1 MSTPTFQNTAVKTVT
16 FFRGDGIGPEISDA
30 VMAIFEA
37 AGVPIRFDV
46 YDVGEAEYLRN
57 GKLIPDAFLWSACMM
72 LDHIGLSDYADMIRD
87 AVKVVMDEG
96 IYTTKDIGGQG
107 TTTSYTDAVIREVKK
122 RKELAA

>member
-1 MSTPTFQNTAVKTVT
+1 
-16 FFRGDGIGPEISDA
+16 
-30 VMAIFEA
+30 
-37 AGVPIRFDV
+37 
-46 YDVGEAEYLRN
+46 
-57 GKLIPDAFLWSACMM
+57 
-72 LDHIGLSDYADMIRD
+72 MIRD